1 MDFLDFAFL
10 CATLKVD
17 SARFTCRMD
26 MVDSAFERVW
36 SNVYDH
42 VMFGWYGQLEYSLRI
57 EISMGL
63 MKKLKNRYFLIL
75 SFCFHDVTLE
85 ADLGR

>member
-17 SARFTCRMD
+17 SARCTCRMD
-26 MVDSAFERVW
+26 MVDSAFERLW

-42 VMFGWYGQLEYSLRI
+42 IMFGWYGQLEYSLPI
-57 EISMGL
+57 EISTGL
-63 MKKLKNRYFLIL
+63 KENLKNVSTVYVL
-75 SFCFHDVTLE
+75 SFYDHVMF
-85 ADLGR
+85 GW

>member
-10 CATLKVD
+10 CATLKVN
-17 SARFTCRMD
+17 SARSICRMD

-42 VMFGWYGQLEYSLRI
+42 GMFGW
-57 EISMGL
+57 
-63 MKKLKNRYFLIL
+63 
-75 SFCFHDVTLE
+75 
-85 ADLGR
+85 

>member
-17 SARFTCRMD
+17 PARSTCRID

-36 SNVYDH
+36 SNVHDH
-42 VMFGWYGQLEYSLRI
+42 VMVG
-57 EISMGL
+57 
-63 MKKLKNRYFLIL
+63 
-75 SFCFHDVTLE
+75 
-85 ADLGR
+85 

>member
-17 SARFTCRMD
+17 LSRSTCRMD

-42 VMFGWYGQLEYSLRI
+42 VMFEW
-57 EISMGL
+57 
-63 MKKLKNRYFLIL
+63 
-75 SFCFHDVTLE
+75 
-85 ADLGR
+85 

>member
-10 CATLKVD
+10 CVTLKVD
-17 SARFTCRMD
+17 PARSTSRRE

-42 VMFGWYGQLEYSLRI
+42 GMVGW
-57 EISMGL
+57 
-63 MKKLKNRYFLIL
+63 
-75 SFCFHDVTLE
+75 
-85 ADLGR
+85 

>member
-17 SARFTCRMD
+17 SARSTCRMD

-42 VMFGWYGQLEYSLRI
+42 VMGGKYRRLEYSL
-57 EISMGL
+57 
-63 MKKLKNRYFLIL
+63 
-75 SFCFHDVTLE
+75 
-85 ADLGR
+85 

>member
-17 SARFTCRMD
+17 SARSACRIA
-26 MVDSAFERVW
+26 MVDSAFGRVW

-42 VMFGWYGQLEYSLRI
+42 VMFG
-57 EISMGL
+57 
-63 MKKLKNRYFLIL
+63 
-75 SFCFHDVTLE
+75 
-85 ADLGR
+85 

>member
-17 SARFTCRMD
+17 SARSICGMD

-42 VMFGWYGQLEYSLRI
+42 VMLGWYGWLEYSL
-57 EISMGL
+57 
-63 MKKLKNRYFLIL
+63 
-75 SFCFHDVTLE
+75 
-85 ADLGR
+85 